1 MKYFSLKS
9 LNYLFILFIL
19 FLFLEAIYSFYYY
32 KISFYIEFIEFKYSS
47 TNSTFIWNENGLVEN
62 IQIFFLLI
70 TILNFIVF
78 IKKKIGY
85 DTSKLFKYF
94 IFLYFTGLL
103 FFFFEEISWGQH
115 FFNWSSPIF
124 FINLNHQG
132 ETNLHNISNL
142 FNEIPRS
149 LLLIWCSLSFIF
161 VKKFYDYKNFNSFI
175 FPDENLKKISYLI
188 ILVVLPD
195 LFLKKFGLYIDP
207 PPQCISPC
215 FDPDGRTENC
225 VSPCYSFIFPVEY
238 IETFEI
244 ISLTT
249 FNFLKLSEFQEL
261 LFTYYILVHSF
272 YIKKL
277 KVIRNS
283 Y

>member
-1 MKYFSLKS
+1 MERKRFSRKYSNNF
-9 LNYLFILFIL
+9 FINFNIK
-19 FLFLEAIYSFYYY
+19 FYYIY
-32 KISFYIEFIEFKYSS
+32 
-47 TNSTFIWNENGLVEN
+47 
-62 IQIFFLLI
+62 
-70 TILNFIVF
+70 
-78 IKKKIGY
+78 KKKISY
-85 DTSKLFKYF
+85 DTLKFFRYF

-103 FFFFEEISWGQH
+103 YYFFEEISWGQH

-161 VKKFYDYKNFNSFI
+161 VKKFYNYKNFNSFI

-188 ILVVLPD
+188 LLVVLPD
-195 LFLKKFGLYIDP
+195 LLLKKFGLYIEQ
-207 PPQCISPC
+207 PQPCTTPC

-225 VSPCYSFIFPVEY
+225 VSPCYSYIFPVEY
-238 IETFEI
+238 IAAFEI
-244 ISLTT
+244 MSLVT

-272 YIKKL
+272 YVKKL
-277 KVIRNS
+277 EVIRNS